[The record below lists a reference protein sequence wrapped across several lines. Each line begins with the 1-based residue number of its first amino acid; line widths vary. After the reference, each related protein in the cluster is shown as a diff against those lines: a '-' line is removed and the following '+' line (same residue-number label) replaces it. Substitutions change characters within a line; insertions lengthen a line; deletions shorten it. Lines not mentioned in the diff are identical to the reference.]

1 MKHLSIIALVAA
13 AGLALGCSGAAGEL
27 ERIDREIASLK
38 EGDAALYAEMSGEI
52 SALEQRLLDKLAD
65 TKKRLG
71 NDIDAAMQDLYD
83 LITYKMEE
91 TQEFLDD
98 ELYSRKQ
105 QCDATIMGIRSRVDR
120 AKSSLSNAMDQ
131 TARYLETAMKAGD
144 SQNMERL
151 SGLMGSIRELEEKSD
166 WVDHN
171 VMTWKSRLDKIQ
183 GSGLYGAMDILDG
196 TVKMLADFDL
206 QGEVDF
212 MEDRIKAFAAIKMDE
227 LSGEEMRSL
236 KELIQQMEDWVF
248 EADAMASES
257 ESTVEDMTS
266 YLDDWQS
273 AASELYDLLDSGA
286 SEVLDDFDAL
296 CLDLESGAD
305 SVDELADMIG
315 SAVDD
320 VMALSVE
327 IDGIYNSTIDLIDE
341 VDTINGLCESEAY
354 DIEGMFE
361 GVVNLSNEL
370 TEVGNHWI
378 DRHYYLFE

>member
-1 MKHLSIIALVAA
+1 MKHLSIIAFVAA

-38 EGDAALYAEMSGEI
+38 EGDASLYAEMSGEI

-212 MEDRIKAFAAIKMDE
+212 MEERIKAFAAIKMDE

-248 EADAMASES
+248 EADALASES

-273 AASELYDLLDSGA
+273 TASELYDLLDSGA

-296 CLDLESGAD
+296 CTDLESGAD

-354 DIEGMFE
+354 DLEGMFE

-370 TEVGNHWI
+370 TEVGNNWI